1 MLQKIAGVF
10 DGERYVKPIIQTT
23 LLTLVMVFTA
33 QGLIACP
40 NCKDGVAHYD
50 ATYGRAGYS
59 ANGLQKGFNYS
70 VILMLGVPLG
80 MVGTGGYFLRKFAR
94 EGRLPEL

>member
-1 MLQKIAGVF
+1 MFSVIVLFHAQS
-10 DGERYVKPIIQTT
+10 
-23 LLTLVMVFTA
+23 LL
-33 QGLIACP
+33 ACP

-59 ANGLQKGFNYS
+59 ANGLQMGFNYS
-70 VILMLGVPLG
+70 VLLMLGVPLG
-80 MVGTGGYFLRKFAR
+80 MVGTGGYYLRKLAR